1 MRKEIQGLG
10 GFIPFKCCDSK
21 FDKSSFPY
29 QTKHWNSFPRNI
41 QSFNLE
47 DFKMLTKTLK
57 PKRYKQFNKG
67 NKYTNVLLTRIRVG
81 RSKLNQHEFSVGK
94 IDSPECLCHDVEE
107 SPLHYFIDCF
117 LYLQE
122 HQTIFQLFEHYIPE
136 FRNFTKKRKKNV
148 HNL

>member
-94 IDSPECLCHDVEE
+94 IDSPECLCHHGEE
-107 SPLHYFIDCF
+107 SPLHYSIDCF
-117 LYLQE
+117 LYLRERQAM
-122 HQTIFQLFEHYIPE
+122 FQLFEHYVPN
-136 FRNFTKKRKKNV
+136 FRNFTKKKNCI
-148 HNL
+148 